1 MGMKTTQIFSTM
13 LALGAI
19 FLLGCSSEDDAPTP
33 PSAGFSSDAQEILA
47 GRTVTFTD
55 NSTDAPVQWFWTFEG
70 GTPEFSDAQN
80 PEVVYTEKG
89 IYDVSLI
96 VSNELGADSIVMES
110 FITVCEGV
118 ISIADDEG
126 TYDGVLQFNANDAV
140 TGIDLD
146 GAGVAVDYDSEGR
159 LESISYEE
167 EGDESYTIRFD
178 YDAEGVVESVFE
190 SEPGR
195 VSERKDYTHT
205 TNADGSITVT
215 EVTYSETSEG
225 SGEYE
230 LTNSSAEYTIVDGN
244 VTSFE
249 FMETEDGQSVV
260 TESGTVT
267 YGTAE
272 WRPEHAAL
280 FDLTGYP
287 LIFNDNLF
295 EAVSVSDSDGVV
307 RFSGEASSEMN
318 AENEEVVTFVM
329 SGEDNSTETTRITT
343 GRSCE

>member
-19 FLLGCSSEDDAPTP
+19 FLLGCSSEDDTPAP
-33 PSAGFSSDAQEILA
+33 PSAGFSSDVQEILA

-89 IYDVSLI
+89 VFDVSLI
-96 VSNELGADSIVMES
+96 VSNELGADSIIMES

-118 ISIADDEG
+118 ISIANDEG
-126 TYDGVLQFNANDAV
+126 TYDGVLAYNSEDAV

-146 GAGVAVDYDSEGR
+146 GSGVAVDYDSEGR
-159 LESISYEE
+159 LESISYR
-167 EGDESYTIRFD
+167 EGDEASYTVRFD

-195 VSERKDYTHT
+195 VAERKDYTHT
-205 TNADGSITVT
+205 TNSDGSITVT
-215 EVTYSETSEG
+215 ETTYAETSEG
-225 SGEYE
+225 SGEFE

-244 VTSFE
+244 VTAFE
-249 FMETEDGQSVV
+249 FMEAEAGESVV

-267 YGTAE
+267 YGSAA

-287 LIFNDNLF
+287 LIFNENLF
-295 EAVSVSDSDGVV
+295 EEVSVSDSEGIV
-307 RFSGEASSEMN
+307 RFTGEASAEMN
-318 AENEEVVTFVM
+318 AENEEVLTFVTT
-329 SGEDNSTETTRITT
+329 GDDNITETTRITT

>member
-19 FLLGCSSEDDAPTP
+19 FLFGCSSEDDAPAP
-33 PSAGFSSDAQEILA
+33 PSAGFSSDVQEILA

-80 PEVVYTEKG
+80 PEVIYTERG
-89 IYDVSLI
+89 VYDVSLI
-96 VSNELGADSIVMES
+96 VSNELGADSIIMES

-118 ISIADDEG
+118 ISISDDEG
-126 TYDGVLQFNANDAV
+126 TYDGILSFNADDDV

-146 GAGVAVDYDSEGR
+146 GSEVAVDYDSEGR
-159 LESISYEE
+159 LESISFM
-167 EGDESYTIRFD
+167 EGSDENYTVRFD
-178 YDAEGVVESVFE
+178 YDAEGVVEHVFE
-190 SEPGR
+190 TEPGR
-195 VSERKDYTHT
+195 VGERKDYTHT

-215 EVTYSETSEG
+215 EVTYAETSEG

-244 VTSFE
+244 VTAFE
-249 FMETEDGQSVV
+249 FMETEDGQSTV

-267 YGTAE
+267 YGASD

-287 LIFNDNLF
+287 LIFNENLF
-295 EAVSVSDSDGVV
+295 EEVSVSDNQGVV
-307 RFSGEASSEMN
+307 RFRGEASAETN
-318 AENEEVVTFVM
+318 AENEEIVTFVTRGDDD
-329 SGEDNSTETTRITT
+329 SSETTRITT
-343 GRSCE
+343 GRACE